1 MTELQTLLF
10 NLDKQN
16 ETLARAHLKYL
27 SMEAERKHFEATLKT
42 KMPGKS
48 SVEKTTLTEAS
59 PDWLKFQQELA
70 KLEAIY
76 EFQRLKFSILERSW
90 QSAYLEAKL
99 NESLIRKQE

>member
-1 MTELQTLLF
+1 MNALSQLLA

-16 ETLARAHLKYL
+16 ETLARARLKYL
-27 SMEAERKHFEATLKT
+27 SKEAARKHFEASLITAAG
-42 KMPGKS
+42 GKS
-48 SVEKTTLTEAS
+48 SVEKTTLAQSSE
-59 PDWLKFQQELA
+59 DWLKFQQELA
-70 KLEAIY
+70 RLEAIY